1 MSRLGTIAR
10 RKFLFGSVAI
20 AGGVALGVWYLRSPG
35 TNPLRAGPDETTLN
49 PFVLIDR
56 EGVTL
61 IAPRAEMGQGTQ
73 TTWAALI
80 AEEMDLAWDQ
90 VRVLHGPPA
99 QAYYNSAL
107 MAENA
112 PGPAYGKSAFQHAVG
127 EAMGTLGK
135 PLRMQVT
142 GGSTAMKDGYERMR
156 AAGAAA
162 REMLKAAAA
171 ARLGTDPD
179 LLTTQDG
186 AVIGPDGQ
194 RLPYPELASEA
205 RYHAPREVLLR
216 DPSEWTLLGTPLPR
230 LDMVAK
236 STGTAEYSID
246 VRPEGLRFAAIRMS
260 PRRAGM
266 QRFDAETAE
275 TMPGVEKVVDLG
287 DGVAVIATNTWL
299 AQQAV
304 DAIKVDWAPAPY
316 PETTDAIM
324 SEIEAAFDR
333 APDSTLL
340 DRGNADSLPEGATE
354 ITAEYRVPFLA
365 HATMEPLN
373 ATAHI
378 TAGGLEIW
386 TGNQLPTFTRSACA
400 DAAGLP
406 ENRVTVHTT
415 QMGGGFGRRG
425 ELDFSVLA
433 TRVAMALPGTPV
445 MTTWSREEDMRRDF
459 FRPAAI
465 ARMRGAVRDGGAVL
479 FDAAVAGPSTARQAL
494 ERWMGFAPPG
504 PDKVHVEGLWN
515 QPYAIPNARAR
526 GHIASD
532 LTVPVGFWRSVG
544 NSYNGFFH
552 ESFIDEM
559 AHAAGAD
566 PLEFRLTLAH
576 DAWRPA
582 ARVLE
587 AVREM
592 SGWPDKPE
600 GTGRG
605 VAMCFSFGTPVA
617 CVLEVAESADGIRIP
632 RAWMAADVGV
642 ALDPGI
648 IDQQLVGGLVYGLSA
663 AMMGEITFS
672 GGMADQENFYDYDAL
687 RLPQMPQVETRILET
702 QRWISGIG
710 EPGTPPAA
718 PALAN
723 ALFDLTGTRHRSL
736 PLNRSVTFSS

>member
-1 MSRLGTIAR
+1 MASLGKIAR
-10 RKFLFGSVAI
+10 RTFLFGSAAI
-20 AGGVALGVWYLRSPG
+20 AGGVALGVWYLGSPAA
-35 TNPLRAGPDETTLN
+35 NPLKPAEGETTLN
-49 PFVLIDR
+49 PFVLIDGA
-56 EGVTL
+56 GVTI

-73 TTWAALI
+73 STWAALV

-99 QAYYNSAL
+99 TAYYNTAMMGES
-107 MAENA
+107 A

-135 PLRMQVT
+135 PLEMQVT
-142 GGSTAMKDGYERMR
+142 GGSTAMKDGFERMR

-162 REMLKAAAA
+162 REMLKGAAAN
-171 ARLGTDPD
+171 RLGIDAA
-179 LLTTQDG
+179 LLRTEAGT
-186 AVIGPDGQ
+186 VIAPDGTA
-194 RLPYPELASEA
+194 LPYTELAAEA
-205 RYHAPREVLLR
+205 ADITPREVQLR
-216 DPSEWTLLGTPLPR
+216 DPSEWTLLGRPLPR
-230 LDMVAK
+230 LDTVAK

-246 VRPEGLRFAAIRMS
+246 VRPEGLRFAALRMS
-260 PRRAGM
+260 PRRGTM
-266 QRFDAETAE
+266 LGYDDSTAR
-275 TMPGVEKVVDLG
+275 TMTGVEKIVDLA
-287 DGVAVIATNTWL
+287 DGVAVIASNTWL

-304 DAIKVDWAPAPY
+304 AAIEIDWGPAPHA
-316 PETTDAIM
+316 ETTDAIM
-324 SEIEAAFDR
+324 AQIEAAFALD
-333 APDSTLL
+333 PDSTFL
-340 DRGNADSLPEGATE
+340 DRGDADRLPEGATE

-365 HATMEPLN
+365 HAAMEPLN

-378 TAGGLEIW
+378 TANGLELW
-386 TGNQLPTFTRSACA
+386 SGNQIPAFTRRSCA
-400 DAAGLP
+400 DAAGLSDD
-406 ENRVTVHTT
+406 RVTVHTT
-415 QMGGGFGRRG
+415 LMGGGFGRRG

-445 MTTWSREEDMRRDF
+445 MTTWSREEDMTHDYY
-459 FRPAAI
+459 RPAAI
-465 ARMRGAVRDGGAVL
+465 ARMRGAVKDGTAAL

-494 ERWMGFAPPG
+494 HRWMGFAPPG

-515 QPYAIPNARAR
+515 QPYAIANHRAR
-526 GHIASD
+526 GHVAPD
-532 LTVPVGFWRSVG
+532 LNVPVGFWRSVG

-552 ESFIDEM
+552 ESFMDEL

-566 PLEFRLTLAH
+566 PLDFRLALARE
-576 DAWRPA
+576 AWAPA
-582 ARVLE
+582 AGVLE

-592 SGWPDKPE
+592 SGWRAKPE

-617 CVLEVAESADGIRIP
+617 CVIEVAGEDEKIRLT

-663 AMMGEITFS
+663 AMMGEITF
-672 GGMADQENFYDYDAL
+672 ADGTVEQQNFYDYDAL
-687 RLPQMPQVETRILET
+687 RLSQMPVVETRILQT
-702 QRWISGIG
+702 QRHISGIG

-723 ALFDLTGTRHRSL
+723 AIFDLTGERHRSL
-736 PLNRSVTFSS
+736 PLNRAVDFWI